1 MDDIEKLKSDNISLR
16 RELEDERNKLDTV
29 LQSIVDGVYTTDIDR
44 KITFWNKG
52 AERITGFRADDV
64 LGKYCR
70 DILRHTG
77 ESGGSLC
84 ETACPL
90 EKTMSAQSAI
100 MGKDVYS
107 GTVWGRLV
115 PVSVSCS
122 PIIDKEGDTVGAI
135 EVFRDISGQ
144 KQLERQKEDFYSMLT
159 HDLKSPLQVIMG
171 YAELMNSMPP
181 AQLSLNSADF
191 INIILLNCSS
201 MHSLINDFLS
211 ISRLESGSMH
221 LDLRKSNLAELAKRV
236 HDNYMPA
243 CLKKDISLKASLPDS
258 SRESLLDE
266 KLIERALTNLVS
278 NAIKFTPRHGTVSIS
293 LAEVDGSAVMTV
305 SDTGPG
311 ISPEDI
317 GLVFEK
323 YYRTKPTAGK
333 DGVGLGL
340 AIVKSIVEAHGG
352 SVAVES
358 APGKGSDFIIN
369 LPIDNPPESR

>member
-1 MDDIEKLKSDNISLR
+1 MDDIEKLKTENISLMR
-16 RELEDERNKLDTV
+16 ALEDEQKKIDII
-29 LQSIVDGVYTTDIDR
+29 LQSIVDGVYTTSINK

-52 AERITGFRADDV
+52 AERITGFRAEEV
-64 LGKYCR
+64 LGKYCS
-70 DILRHTG
+70 DILHHTD
-77 ESGGSLC
+77 ESGSCLC
-84 ETACPL
+84 DTACPIAN
-90 EKTMSAQSAI
+90 TMSAQSAI
-100 MGKDVYS
+100 IGKDVYS
-107 GTVWGRLV
+107 GTVWGRLI

-122 PIIDKEGDTVGAI
+122 PIIDKEGNTVGAI

-171 YAELMNSMPP
+171 YAELMNNMPP
-181 AQLSLNSADF
+181 AELSLNSADF
-191 INIILLNCSS
+191 LNIILLNCSS

-211 ISRLESGSMH
+211 ISKLESGSMH

-243 CLKKDISLKASLPDS
+243 CLKKDITLKASLPDS
-258 SRESLLDE
+258 IREPLLDE
-266 KLIERALTNLVS
+266 KLIERALTNLVN
-278 NAIKFTPRHGTVSIS
+278 NAVKFTPRHGAVSIS
-293 LAEVDGSAVMTV
+293 LSEVDGSAVMTV

-323 YYRTKPTAGK
+323 YFRTKPTAGM
-333 DGVGLGL
+333 DGIGLGL

-352 SVAVES
+352 SVAIES
-358 APGKGSDFIIN
+358 VPDKGSNFIIN
-369 LPIDNPPESR
+369 LPINNPVESR

>member
-1 MDDIEKLKSDNISLR
+1 MHEIEMLRAENIRIR
-16 RELEDERNKLDTV
+16 RELDDERKKLDTI
-29 LQSIVDGVYTTDIDR
+29 LQSIVDGVYTTDVER

-52 AERITGFRADDV
+52 AERITGFKAEDV
-64 LGKYCR
+64 LGKYCS
-70 DILRHTG
+70 DILRHTDD
-77 ESGGSLC
+77 SGGSLC

-90 EKTMSAQSAI
+90 EKTMSAQNAI
-100 MGKDVYS
+100 MGKDVNS
-107 GTVWGRLV
+107 GTVWDRLV

-122 PIIDKEGDTVGAI
+122 PIIDKEGKTSGAI

-171 YAELMNSMPP
+171 YAELMSSMPP
-181 AQLSLNSADF
+181 AELSLKSADF
-191 INIILLNCSS
+191 LNIILLNCSS

-221 LDLRKSNLAELAKRV
+221 LDLRKSDLAGLAKRV
-236 HDNYMPA
+236 HDNHMPA
-243 CLKKDISLKASLPDS
+243 CLKKDITLKSSLPDS
-258 SRESLLDE
+258 FRGSLLDE

-278 NAIKFTPRHGTVSIS
+278 NAVKFTPRYGSVSITLS
-293 LAEVDGSAVMTV
+293 ETEDTAVMTV

-311 ISPEDI
+311 ISPEEAE
-317 GLVFEK
+317 LVFEK
-323 YYRTKPTAGK
+323 YYRTKPTAGS
-333 DGVGLGL
+333 DGIGLGL

-352 SVAVES
+352 SVAIES

-369 LPIDNPPESR
+369 LPINNPAESR